1 MSDQPYIVS
10 ARKYRP
16 ATFQSVVGQKAL
28 TATLKNAVESQR
40 LAQAYLFCGPRGVGK
55 TSCARIFAK
64 TINCLSPTPD
74 GEACGKCEA
83 CRAIEDGSSFNIV
96 ELDAA
101 SNNSVDDIRTL
112 TEQVNIP
119 PTIGKYRVFI
129 IDEVHMLSS
138 QAFNAFLKTL
148 EEPPA
153 YVVFILAT
161 TEKHKVI
168 PTILSRCQIYD
179 FKRITIQDMVEHLQY
194 VASQEGITADVAS
207 LNVIAKKADGAMR
220 DALSIF
226 DQVAASSFGNI
237 TYESTIASLNVL
249 DYDYYFRLVEAFK
262 AGDIPGAL
270 LIYKDIRD
278 HGFDSLFFVNGLA
291 NHVRDLM
298 VAFSPQTAS
307 LLEVA
312 DDVAAQYRSQSL
324 SLPADWHYAAMKLL
338 NDCDFQYRTASNKQL
353 LVELTLIR
361 LCQLLKPP
369 TPPFDRVDSD
379 SIPLRDPAMPHSA
392 AGAAIMTDRPAP
404 AYVASTP
411 ATTPTS
417 APRQTQ
423 PAPASPPATNH
434 VAPGAAATSP
444 ASQVPTSPTSPN
456 PGVAVSVGSAPSVAP
471 AQATPTAGHT
481 ALRRRTG
488 RSAAQPAAG
497 AALRITAGAAAGA
510 DSGQYQRL
518 REPVTLEAVHR
529 AWEDFIIKNPDKHIL
544 ISAMRKGLPTQKD
557 AETFRVVVDHPALR
571 QAFELE
577 MPELIAY
584 IRSVTRNDFVSLEV
598 DIDDAVNVV
607 KQLPP
612 QQLLSDIISS
622 NPVLGSFIAGLDAE
636 LV

>member
-1 MSDQPYIVS
+1 MSDKQYIVS

-16 ATFQSVVGQKAL
+16 ADFRSVVGQKTL
-28 TATLKNAVESQR
+28 TATLKNAVATNR

-64 TINCLSPTPD
+64 TINCLSPDAD

-83 CRAIEDGSSFNIV
+83 CRAIEEGSSFNIV

-101 SNNSVDDIRTL
+101 SNNSVDDIRNL

-119 PTIGKYRVFI
+119 PTTGRYRVFI

-148 EEPPA
+148 EEPPS

-194 VASQEGITADVAS
+194 VASQEGISADVPS

-249 DYDYYFRLVEAFK
+249 DYEYYFRLVEAFRL
-262 AGDIPGAL
+262 GDVPQAL
-270 LIYKDIRD
+270 MIYKEIRD
-278 HGFDSLFFVNGLA
+278 HGFDSLFFINGLA

-298 VAFSPQTAS
+298 VAFSPQTAG

-312 DDVAAQYRSQSL
+312 DDVAVRYQTQARA
-324 SLPADWHYAAMKLL
+324 LPVDWHYAAMKLL
-338 NDCDFQYRTASNKQL
+338 NDCDYRYRTAANKQF
-353 LVELTLIR
+353 LVELTLIK
-361 LCQLLKPP
+361 LCQLLNPP

-379 SIPLRDPAMPHSA
+379 FIPLRDPAIPQPSAVALSQPPAATRPVPHAQS
-392 AGAAIMTDRPAP
+392 PAHSP
-404 AYVASTP
+404 G
-411 ATTPTS
+411 PTS
-417 APRQTQ
+417 AAVAIQ
-423 PAPASPPATNH
+423 PATASSSGATEAPAQDSAAPADSPAMRTAASLQQHTDSATASPASPPRRTRRTPHPTASPFRITDS
-434 VAPGAAATSP
+434 ASP
-444 ASQVPTSPTSPN
+444 ASN
-456 PGVAVSVGSAPSVAP
+456 
-471 AQATPTAGHT
+471 AGQFE
-481 ALRRRTG
+481 RRRN
-488 RSAAQPAAG
+488 A
-497 AALRITAGAAAGA
+497 
-510 DSGQYQRL
+510 
-518 REPVTLEAVHR
+518 VTLEALTK

-544 ISAMRKGLPTQKD
+544 ISAMRKASPSQKD
-557 AETFRVVVDHPALR
+557 AETFRVLVDHPALR
-571 QAFELE
+571 QAFESE
-577 MPELIAY
+577 MADLIGYLRDAL
-584 IRSVTRNDFVSLEV
+584 SNDFISLEV
-598 DIDDAVNVV
+598 EIDTSAKVV
-607 KQLPP
+607 KQIAP
-612 QQLLSDIISS
+612 QELLKEMIRQ
-622 NPVLGSFIAGLDAE
+622 NPSLGDFIGTLDAE